1 MTRAEL
7 NTIKARMLDEVMDA
21 TDDGIDPENLG
32 DLLAIQRYTL
42 GILKQV
48 MAEQI
53 EQAKHAGY

>member
-7 NTIKARMLDEVMDA
+7 NMIKAKMLDEVMDA
-21 TDDGIDPENLG
+21 TDDGIDPVNLG

-42 GILKQV
+42 GILKQI

-53 EQAKHAGY
+53 EQAKQAGY